1 MLFRSLKDGKTV
13 VYLAMWREHAQGKEL
28 SRSFERKADAERHLV
43 DMQHRLLTGT
53 YAPPRL
59 GRTPFSKVALRYRQR
74 GNWRPRTHRT
84 VEERLRY
91 AIAHFCDR
99 PIASIRK
106 GDIQSFVSG
115 LPLAPN
121 TVRVVMQHVSGV
133 FNTALDDGLVGGR
146 NPCDGVRLPRV
157 DSPPIFPMSIDQ
169 VDALLAATTG
179 PFRADIVIGAG
190 LGLRQSEAAG
200 LTVDRVDFLRRSVT
214 IDRQWQQAT
223 GSATGAFTSPK
234 TEASTRIVPADQWVL
249 DHLAAHIQQHGL
261 GADGVLLHRNG
272 VPFYSAKFGY
282 EFRAARRRAG
292 LPESITFHDLRH
304 FFASAL
310 IHAGCNVKQVQTA
323 LGHKSA
329 KVTLDVYGHL
339 WPGEEDR
346 VRDAIG
352 RLFRPDQLR
361 AAETCAIVSL
371 QRPRLPKRA
380 HARPRVSSWPKAPHE
395 IEMDVSH
402 CTTPRFA
409 GS

>member
-1 MLFRSLKDGKTV
+1 MAYVRRRLLKDGKTV

-59 GRTPFSKVALRYRQR
+59 GRTPFSEVALRYRQR

-91 AIAHFCDR
+91 AIAHFGDR

-133 FNTALDDGLVGGR
+133 FNTALDDGLLGGR

-157 DSPPIFPMSIDQ
+157 DAPPIYPMSIDQ
-169 VDALLAATTG
+169 VDALLAATTE
-179 PFRADIVIGAG
+179 PFKAAIVIGAG

-261 GADGVLLHRNG
+261 GADGVLLHRNS
-272 VPFYSAKFGY
+272 VPFDSAKFGY
-282 EFRAARRRAG
+282 ELRAARRRAG

-310 IHAGCNVKQVQTA
+310 IHAGCNVKQVQAA

-329 KVTLDVYGHL
+329 KVTLDIYGHL

-352 RLFRPDQLR
+352 RLCRPDEVR
-361 AAETCAIVSL
+361 AAGT
-371 QRPRLPKRA
+371 
-380 HARPRVSSWPKAPHE
+380 
-395 IEMDVSH
+395 
-402 CTTPRFA
+402 
-409 GS
+409 